1 MPKEPKQLTRG
12 KIKFVFGLC
21 LVVLL
26 YVQFE
31 MTRENEVILKQP
43 VVLAADTVA
52 VDQFDKLV
60 RTNPLAALKEARD
73 RHARGV
79 RDYQCVMVKQEALA
93 SGMSTEQEIE
103 VKFRAQPYS
112 VMMNWLRNPGM
123 AQRVIYV
130 KDKWIDE
137 SAKNPNERDLAVA
150 QPGVVAQLLFKSIK
164 QPIRGKFAKKSSRRY
179 LDEFGFNRTLDLL
192 IKYCDMATV
201 TNELKLDYKG
211 ESHFDGR
218 PVWVIRRQLPYNGEG
233 GKYPDRVAEILIDKE
248 HRVPVAVYCYGSED
262 KSPSSLLGKYE
273 YRDIRFNTGLTE
285 TDFTPATYGM

>member
-1 MPKEPKQLTRG
+1 MPREPKQLTRG

-21 LVVLL
+21 LAALL

-31 MTRENEVILKQP
+31 MSRENEVILKQP
-43 VVLAADTVA
+43 VVLAAETVA
-52 VDQFDKLV
+52 VDRFDQLV
-60 RTNPLAALKEARD
+60 RTDPLAALKEARA
-73 RHARGV
+73 RHISGV

-103 VKFRAQPYS
+103 VKFRSEPFS

-130 KDKWIDE
+130 KNKWVDE
-137 SAKNPNERDLAVA
+137 SAKNPNEREMAVA
-150 QPGVVAQLLFKSIK
+150 QPGPIAQLLFKSIK
-164 QPIRGKFAKKSSRRY
+164 QPIRGRFAKKASRRY
-179 LDEFGFNRTLDLL
+179 LDEFGFRSTLDLL
-192 IKYCDMATV
+192 IKYCDLAAQS
-201 TNELKLDYKG
+201 NELKLDYKG

-218 PVWVIRRQLPYNGEG
+218 PVWVIRRNLPYTAEG

-262 KSPSSLLGKYE
+262 KAPASLLGKYE